1 MTLQEFNTLSD
12 ADKETMLQSFDQQAA
27 DSQKALELE
36 QAEKNSFKDELE
48 KLKEDYK
55 DLLEDNRK
63 TKEMNFT
70 LGRKLNVENKKQSAE
85 EILHNM
91 FNKGG

>member
-1 MTLQEFNTLSD
+1 MTLEQFNTMEDSE
-12 ADKETMLQSFDQQAA
+12 KETLLATFDQKAIE
-27 DSQKALELE
+27 DSE
-36 QAEKNSFKDELE
+36 AEKNSFKAELE
-48 KLKEDYK
+48 QLKADYK

-70 LGRKLNVENKKQSAE
+70 LGRRLNVENKKQDAE

-91 FNKGG
+91 FKRG

>member
-1 MTLQEFNTLSD
+1 MTLAEFNTMEDSE
-12 ADKETMLQSFDQQAA
+12 KETLLATFDQKAIE
-27 DSQKALELE
+27 DSE
-36 QAEKNSFKDELE
+36 AEKNSFKAELE
-48 KLKEDYK
+48 QLKADYK

-70 LGRKLNVENKKQSAE
+70 LGRRLNVENKKQNAE

-91 FNKGG
+91 FKRG